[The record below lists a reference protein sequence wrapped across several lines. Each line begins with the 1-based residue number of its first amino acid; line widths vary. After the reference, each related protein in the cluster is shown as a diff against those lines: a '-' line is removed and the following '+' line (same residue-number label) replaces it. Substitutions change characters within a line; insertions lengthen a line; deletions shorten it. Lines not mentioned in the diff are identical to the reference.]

1 MYLIKKLRE
10 INFSQSLV
18 DDYVFYRNDVIFIV
32 YVDDGIFL
40 GPSEEKISNTITELQ
55 NLVLDIKD
63 QGHPA
68 DYVGVAI
75 KRFRDGS
82 IELTQ
87 RALKDT
93 TINNAA
99 LDNYR
104 VKSVPAKVKENLH
117 AHKDAIPYN
126 LALNYRLA
134 IGKSNYVG

>member
-1 MYLIKKLRE
+1 MLKWLSTKPI
-10 INFSQSLV
+10 ST
-18 DDYVFYRNDVIFIV
+18 
-32 YVDDGIFL
+32 L
-40 GPSEEKISNTITELQ
+40 GPSKEKISNAITELQ

-68 DYVGVAI
+68 NYIGVAI
-75 KRFRDGS
+75 KRLCNGS

-99 LDNYR
+99 LDNYH

-117 AHKDAIPYN
+117 AHKDATPYN
-126 LALNYRLA
+126 LALNYQSA
-134 IGKSNYVG
+134 IEKLNHVG